1 MTATQNIPPS
11 AEPSAEIDV
20 EIAQAPAVVRKTLDI
35 FGRVGLPYTFRHVEA
50 TSANVDELAVA
61 LGCETH
67 DLALTTIFRGKA
79 TRKPFLLIHAASSAV
94 SDKILSQIVGENIQ
108 RAEADLVMRFSGFQ
122 LDAVAPLGHLNR
134 LPIIM
139 DSSLTR
145 FARVWINLGAP
156 GCYAS
161 VPTLVLARTIS
172 ARIVR
177 LVA

>member
-11 AEPSAEIDV
+11 TETPAELSAEF
-20 EIAQAPAVVRKTLDI
+20 AQAPAAARKTLEI
-35 FGRVGLPYTFRHVEA
+35 FNRVGVPFTFSQVDA
-50 TSANVDELAVA
+50 GPANLDELATA
-61 LGCETH
+61 LDCEAH
-67 DLALTTIFRGKA
+67 HIALTTIFRGKA

-108 RAEADLVMRFSGFQ
+108 RAEAELVMRFSGFQ

-139 DSSLTR
+139 DSGLTR

-156 GCYAS
+156 GCYGS

-177 LVA
+177 LTA